1 MAEAKTTNDPNVIYC
16 VVAVIDLVGFAAHLE
31 VGAHDLRTTVGHAAV
46 ERLSILE
53 EARKLVLDE
62 KKTAPFAIPS
72 SLKMTRI
79 NDALIL
85 QLDLPNRLRPQT
97 GETGRSGY
105 NINEMS
111 ELFSLDKYVVNED
124 EEGFEKHVITS
135 LQTDVQALAKF
146 VGLVARIHVH
156 VNGKE
161 AENHFAG
168 AKTICSTGFRRKFD
182 TEDNKEEWLSANFAF
197 ANAFTADRELH
208 GPNLFID
215 DNVLQLIC
223 IDTIGRNIVRYSSFV
238 SRLAPFE
245 PANDPEEGFYST
257 LSRVPSEAKQI
268 TLFRKPFFFRE
279 VNPFPLTHLQTV
291 DYLRPYIENEKQPAA
306 KSIFD
311 LVKSRLAS
319 GPDVEAMRA
328 GELSSGIPFYLS
340 LSTSFLLEYT
350 EIVEHGESETRNQR
364 IREEMLRLPFEQE
377 E

>member
-1 MAEAKTTNDPNVIYC
+1 MSEAKTANDPNVIYC
-16 VVAVIDLVGFAAHLE
+16 AVAVIDLVGFSAHLE

-85 QLDLPNRLRPQT
+85 QLDLPNRLRPRT
-97 GETGRSGY
+97 GDTGRSGY
-105 NINEMS
+105 SINEMS
-111 ELFSLDKYVVNED
+111 ELFSLDKYLGDED
-124 EEGFEKHVITS
+124 EKNFENHVITS

-161 AENHFAG
+161 ADKHFAG

-182 TEDNKEEWLSANFAF
+182 TEDDKEEWLSANFAF

-208 GPNLFID
+208 GPYLFID

-223 IDTIGRNIVRYSSFV
+223 IDTICRNIIRYSSFV
-238 SRLAPFE
+238 NRLAPFD
-245 PANDPEEGFYST
+245 PANDPEDGFYST
-257 LSRVPSEAKQI
+257 LSRIPSEAKQI
-268 TLFRKPFFFRE
+268 NLFRKLFFFRE
-279 VNPFPLTHLQTV
+279 VNPIPLTHLQMV
-291 DYLRPYIENEKQPAA
+291 DHLRPYIENEKQPAA

-311 LVKSRLAS
+311 LVKSQLAN
-319 GPDVEAMRA
+319 GPDIEVMRA
-328 GELSSGIPFYLS
+328 GQLSSRTQFYLS
-340 LSTSFLLEYT
+340 LSTSLLEYA
-350 EIVEHGESETRNQR
+350 EIVEHGDSETRSQR
-364 IREEMLRLPFEQE
+364 IREEMLRLPLG
-377 E
+377 